1 MALIFMDGFDHYATA
16 DLTGK
21 WTSLNN
27 APTIAAGV
35 GRRGTQALS
44 FGASSTLGCAK
55 TMPTSGAT
63 WTMGF
68 AIFLRT
74 GTVGQGALCQ
84 FTDAGADQIGLYLNT
99 DLTVQMRKNTT
110 TLDSSSVATLTAGVW
125 QYLELKVVI
134 NNTTGTYEVR
144 LNGVNILS
152 GTGKNTRSTANNSA
166 NGIKLGCLTNGLS
179 GMIVTTGWYVDDL
192 YVCDGSGGSNTTFLG
207 DSRIDT
213 LLPSGAGNTTQ
224 FTASA
229 GSNYDCVNEA
239 LENGDTDYVQSSTA
253 TNKDTYAYSDLS
265 HTPTSVFGVQINL
278 WAKKDDSGA
287 RTVCA
292 VTRSG
297 GSDTDGA
304 TQAPNTSYSDL
315 LEMLNQDPN
324 GPAAWTKTSVNA
336 AEFGIK
342 VVA

>member
-16 DLTGK
+16 DMTGK
-21 WTSLNN
+21 WTSFNN
-27 APTIAAGV
+27 TPTIAAAV
-35 GRRGTQALS
+35 GRRSTQALS
-44 FGASSTLGCAK
+44 FGASSTYGAAK
-55 TMPTSGAT
+55 TLSTSGAT
-63 WTMGF
+63 WTIGF
-68 AIFLRT
+68 AIFPRS
-74 GTVGQGALCQ
+74 GTVTQGALFQ
-84 FTDAGADQIGLYLNT
+84 FTDGGADQIGVYLNA
-99 DLTVQMRKNTT
+99 DLTMQMRRGST
-110 TLDSSSVATLTAGVW
+110 TLDSSSVATLTANVW

-134 NNTTGTYEVR
+134 NNTTGTYELR

-166 NGIKLGCLTNGLS
+166 NGFKLGCLTNGLS
-179 GMIVTTGWYVDDL
+179 GCTITTGWYVDDL

-207 DSRIDT
+207 DSRVDT
-213 LLPSGAGNTTQ
+213 LLPSGAGNSTGM
-224 FTASA
+224 TASA

-253 TNKDTYAYSDLS
+253 TTKDTYAFSDLS
-265 HTPTSVFGVQINL
+265 HTPTSVFGVQINM
-278 WAKKDDSGA
+278 WSKKDDSGS
-287 RTVCA
+287 RTMCA

-315 LEMLNQDPN
+315 IEMLNQDPN

-336 AEFGIK
+336 AEFGVK